1 MDFKDALRA
10 HSIIILV
17 SLLLSLAIVYIR
29 AEKLTFKYLPCS
41 IRILSIKLLLMRA
54 GITILFILMLHGV
67 SVGQKKFTYGIKTG
81 LNASVISAS
90 VGSTSS
96 FRSGFHFGGYAKRKL
111 SKSISL
117 RPELY
122 FSSQGEKDVYK
133 EMPSGTPIGNT
144 TTKINY
150 INLPLMVQFGN
161 KLNFHAGMQVGFLL
175 SSKEE
180 GEFGGAPYHD
190 NLKDITKP
198 IEYSYVLG
206 IGYDANHFTLGA
218 RINMGISE
226 IFTYSDSLFYPSM
239 THKLMHFYVGYSF

>member
-1 MDFKDALRA
+1 VRT
-10 HSIIILV
+10 SIIILF
-17 SLLLSLAIVYIR
+17 IV
-29 AEKLTFKYLPCS
+29 A
-41 IRILSIKLLLMRA
+41 
-54 GITILFILMLHGV
+54 LH
-67 SVGQKKFTYGIKTG
+67 SACVGQKKFTYGIKTG

-90 VGSTSS
+90 VASTSS
-96 FRSGFHFGGYAKRKL
+96 FRAGFHVGGYAKRRLTKN
-111 SKSISL
+111 ISL

-122 FSSQGEKDVYK
+122 FSSQGEKDLYK
-133 EMPSGTPIGNT
+133 EMPSGTPLGST

-150 INLPLMVQFGN
+150 MNLPLMIQFGN

-175 SSKEE
+175 SAKEE

-206 IGYDANHFTLGA
+206 LGYETNHFALGA

-226 IFTYSDSLFYPSM
+226 IFTYSDSTFYPSM
-239 THKLMHFYVGYSF
+239 THKIMHFYVGYSF